1 LGLDHCHQSVGVLIR
16 YRYRRAALGAT
27 PVFAGPKPGLLFLS
41 SRVIPTI
48 GAIARSAEEPD
59 APALRTPDLP
69 DRYDSPGPARLE
81 RLPYGHP
88 SSPYRDDGTKKPP
101 VLDLKTVELPV
112 EADYGPAEPSHT
124 ETDKPQVHET
134 DRAQKGETDKPRADQ
149 SRHGAEQQPDQ
160 PPPAADTPTAHDA
173 PTPSEKAESRNTA
186 VGDASAPGDSPAPND
201 IWQKALPELQG
212 LWQRHLE
219 RWPESERPPA
229 ERTGDEPGSW
239 RGDGGQYL
247 SARDNATASQSF
259 ERMRSAERDISPA
272 MQDIEAA
279 VPGAKLV
286 GFDHRLKGED
296 RFKEK
301 IAQQLTYKLDR
312 PTSKIADSM
321 PDTIRYTFEFSKEQY
336 VDGYWAVRQNL
347 AELGYELRMSR
358 NTWDSADYKGI
369 NTRWITG
376 DDQRFEVQFH
386 TPESFEAKQFTHKA
400 YERLRVIDPHAAEVP
415 ELEYFQREASSR
427 IPMPDQEKEIQD
439 YRRSG
444 HQPWQ
449 I

>member
-1 LGLDHCHQSVGVLIR
+1 MISARSPVT
-16 YRYRRAALGAT
+16 RYRRSALGVT
-27 PVFAGPKPGLLFLS
+27 TVFAGPNPGLLFLS

-48 GAIARSAEEPD
+48 GAIARSTDEPD
-59 APALRTPDLP
+59 APALTAPDLP
-69 DRYDSPGPARLE
+69 DRHDSPGPARLE

-112 EADYGPAEPSHT
+112 EADYGPAEPSPT

-134 DRAQKGETDKPRADQ
+134 DRAQKGETGKPRADQ
-149 SRHGAEQQPDQ
+149 SRHGTGQHPEQPS
-160 PPPAADTPTAHDA
+160 PAADTPTAHDA
-173 PTPSEKAESRNTA
+173 PTPSENPESRNTA
-186 VGDASAPGDSPAPND
+186 TGDASAPGDAPAPND

-212 LWQRHLE
+212 LWHRHLE

-229 ERTGDEPGSW
+229 DRTGDEPGSW

-286 GFDHRLKGED
+286 GFDNRLKGQD

-301 IAQQLTYKLDR
+301 ISAELIDK
-312 PTSKIADSM
+312 PHHSVSEIADRTA
-321 PDTIRYTFEFSKEQY
+321 DTVRYTYEFSREHY
-336 VDGYWAVRQNL
+336 VADYWAVRHEL
-347 AELGYELRMSR
+347 ADRGYELLMSR
-358 NTWDSADYKGI
+358 NTWDHDEYKGI
-369 NTRWITG
+369 NTRWMTPSSE
-376 DDQRFEVQFH
+376 RFEVQFH
-386 TPESFEAKQFTHKA
+386 TPESFQAKQLTHEA
-400 YERLRVIDPHAAEVP
+400 YERLRVIKPPSVERP
-415 ELEYFQREASSR
+415 ELEGFQRKATSCV
-427 IPMPDQEKEIQD
+427 PLPDGVTEVPDCREGELI
-439 YRRSG
+439 
-444 HQPWQ
+444 
-449 I
+449 